1 MSKETIWFGLDRFG
15 FSDNAKAAIMGNMG
29 PESRFNS
36 NNVEDRYHQDT
47 GMSDEYYTA
56 GVDNGS
62 YSREDFRYDHGKAY
76 GYGLCQWTYNTRKA
90 GLYDLAKGRGVSIAD
105 EPMQLDYMWQELQTD
120 EFSDVLAVL
129 RSDASLREMTE
140 KFLIKFENP
149 SNKSQKVKDY
159 RVSCAEKILEEF
171 AGKTAPEPQE
181 DEPATPYWPPRVLCV
196 GMVGADVQLLQSL
209 LLCHNYSCVVSGIY
223 DTRTRNMVIGFQEAK
238 KLDQDG
244 VAGPKTFKALG
255 VMA

>member
-36 NNVEDRYHQDT
+36 NNVEDRYHNDT

-56 GVDNGS
+56 CVDNGS
-62 YSREDFRYDHGKAY
+62 YSREDFRYDNGKAY

-105 EPMQLDYMWQELQTD
+105 EPMQLDYMWQELQTG

-149 SNKSQKVKDY
+149 IDKSQKVKDY

-181 DEPATPYWPPRVLCV
+181 DEPVTPYWPPRMLCV

-209 LLCHNYSCVVSGIY
+209 LLCHNYNCVVSGIY
-223 DTRTRNMVIGFQEAK
+223 DVRTRNMVVGFQEAK

-255 VMA
+255 VMV